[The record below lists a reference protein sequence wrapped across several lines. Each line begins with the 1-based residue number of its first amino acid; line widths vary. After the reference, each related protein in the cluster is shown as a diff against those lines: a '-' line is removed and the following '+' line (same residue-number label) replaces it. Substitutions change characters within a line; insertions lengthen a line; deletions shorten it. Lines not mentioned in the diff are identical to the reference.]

1 MSLNE
6 HQVIWVQEFTGLA
19 AIKQSFDDE
28 TALKRA
34 IIAEVRKSIES
45 NKAKLVDAVTFEVAG
60 RKSLDQG
67 GSQLSEADS
76 TEYGK
81 ADLNWDQ
88 MKKINAVGNFMTA
101 LERKMEAATIKRP
114 GKNGAMEDQPLFTDQ
129 EITDELFTPLVRERL
144 LPETL
149 VPKDY
154 SETAKMIEGSNQAYM
169 EDLEEYTKNLVE
181 EEDDL
186 VSSGIKGVSQLSA
199 IGGKLAAAFPGAEA
213 KMAADILKMV
223 QLGTNTAATGYDAI
237 RKNQFKE
244 ASGSIIDNIGALMKG
259 ILTMAV
265 SKEVAETAGNIYS
278 STTSLAK
285 VSIALYSGKPED
297 ALAALAS
304 GLDSAMA
311 EANKGNKDPYAGAI
325 ASAAATVMRNAKP
338 AKGLVENIQKGNFAG
353 VVDGFNTIAQS
364 AIKTGIKAKGDID
377 KQGKSEKEQAVID
390 KKYADLN
397 SKINT
402 SLNSAALGLKTG
414 DTVLKAIKSGGAEA
428 AAETMVANLGAILAN
443 SLTLAGVDK
452 GVASQIGTAYTSAS
466 NGGLA
471 VMQLAKPNPDG
482 AKAAEALGKA
492 LGAAISQID
501 KKNKDVQ
508 LAADTVQKG
517 FSTLAKGIDIGAAYK
532 EGTPESYKR
541 CVTGLSSAL
550 KTVMGSAFNIASN
563 EETKGMSK
571 EEEKAYLAEQ
581 AKLKEELDKVV
592 VGSAT
597 SLTAALEL
605 LKSEDADEKIVK
617 AEEAEALKRIEESG
631 KSVMEILKAGNESD
645 QFAQDVSSIDKL
657 IADMMKDQMI
667 LQMATGIAKGGLAM
681 ATKWVPALGV
691 ATVAIQMAENLMAA
705 GNRALALNA
714 WMKNQ
719 KDLKRAQDA
728 LESSAKNFVKN
739 QSEQFSHYSI
749 QAAFQVA
756 QLIGKVLEL
765 SGIASAAGAAT
776 AAAADAGAE
785 AEKVIYEFYKKA
797 TLEAA
802 WKLTQKALR
811 NPKNRRLGLEARAL
825 NPTLAK
831 YSIAWSAMVR
841 ENPMARNIMNEIGLS
856 ENNLRSKGS
865 DVKKVVKFMELKF
878 SDDIQVRKKVD
889 LKEDYMPKPVE
900 LNAKCWCLAKVRAE
914 SQKEGALKAVPT
926 GALDDLFAQ
935 ADVFKRRVNND
946 IKQLQLTSETVVEY
960 TDLLE
965 ALDAKLN
972 KYVPVMTANTKES
985 HMAMKSFVEDMLDL
999 TTQARIGAREAMVVA
1014 EDLEQGEAIANMFA
1028 EPG

>member
-1 MSLNE
+1 MSLDN
-6 HQVIWVQEFTGLA
+6 HQVTWVQEFTGLA
-19 AIKQSFDDE
+19 AAKQSFDDE
-28 TALKRA
+28 TGLKRA
-34 IIAEVRKSIES
+34 IIAEIRKAIES
-45 NKAKLVDAVTFEVAG
+45 NKEKLVDAVTFEVAG
-60 RKSLDQG
+60 RKSLDRD
-67 GSQLSEADS
+67 GSQLSEADN

-81 ADLNWDQ
+81 AELSWDQ
-88 MKKINAVGNFMTA
+88 MKKISAVGNFMSG
-101 LERKMEAATIKRP
+101 LQKKMESATIQRP
-114 GKNGAMEDQPLFTDQ
+114 GKNGEMEDMPLFTDQ

-149 VPKDY
+149 VPKEH
-154 SETAKMIEGSNQAYM
+154 SETAMMIEGSNQAYL
-169 EDLEEYTKNLVE
+169 EDLEEYTRNLKE

-186 VSSGIKGVSQLSA
+186 VSSGLKGLSQLSA
-199 IGGKLAAAFPGAEA
+199 IGGKLSAAFPGAEA
-213 KMAADILKMV
+213 KMAADILKLV
-223 QLGTNTAATGYDAI
+223 EVGITTTATGYDAI
-237 RKNQFKE
+237 SKGQYKE
-244 ASGSIIDNIGALMKG
+244 ASGSIIDNIGSLMKG

-265 SKEVAETAGNIYS
+265 SKEVAETAGNIYT

-297 ALAALAS
+297 ALTALAD

-311 EANKGNKDPYAGAI
+311 EANKGNKDPYAGAV
-325 ASAAATVMRNAKP
+325 ASAASAAMRKSKVVETLAVDIKEGNFSGVVTGFSDIAQTSIKVGLNAK
-338 AKGLVENIQKGNFAG
+338 GNIE
-353 VVDGFNTIAQS
+353 
-364 AIKTGIKAKGDID
+364 
-377 KQGKSEKEQAVID
+377 KQGKSEKEQELIT
-390 KKYADLN
+390 KKYAELN
-397 SKINT
+397 STVET
-402 SLNSAALGLKTG
+402 SIKTG
-414 DTVLKAIKSGGAEA
+414 ELVLKSGEAVAKAIKSGGAEA
-428 AAETMVANLGAILAN
+428 AAESMVSSLGAILAN

-471 VMQLAKPNPDG
+471 VMYLAKAEPDG
-482 AKAAEALGKA
+482 AKAADALGTA
-492 LGAAISQID
+492 LGAAISQVD

-508 LAADTVQKG
+508 LAADTVKKG
-517 FSTLAKGIDIGAAYK
+517 FSVLAKGIDLGAAYK

-541 CVTGLSSAL
+541 CVKDLSSIM
-550 KTVMGSAFNIASN
+550 KTVMGGAFNIASDA
-563 EETKGMSK
+563 ETKGMSA
-571 EEEKAYLAEQ
+571 EEKKAYLEEQ
-581 AKLKEELDKVV
+581 AKLQGDLENVV
-592 VGSAT
+592 DSTAT
-597 SLTAALEL
+597 DCSAALDL
-605 LKSEDADEKIVK
+605 LKSEDAEKEIVK
-617 AEEAEALKRIEESG
+617 AQEAEALKRIEDAGS
-631 KSVMEILKAGNESD
+631 SVMEILKAGNESD
-645 QFAQDVSSIDKL
+645 QFAQDVSSIDAL

-667 LQMATGIAKGGLAM
+667 LQMATGVAKGGLAM
-681 ATKWVPALGV
+681 AAKWVPALGV
-691 ATVAIQMAENLMAA
+691 AAVAIQLAENLMAA

-714 WMKNQ
+714 WIKNQ

-728 LESSAKNFVKN
+728 LESSAQNFVKN

-841 ENPMARNIMNEIGLS
+841 ENPMARNLMKDIGLS

-865 DVKKVVKFMELKF
+865 DVKKVVKFMEMKF

-900 LNAKCWCLAKVRAE
+900 LNAKCWCLAKARAE
-914 SQKEGALKAVPT
+914 KQKEGALHATRT
-926 GALDDLFAQ
+926 GAIDDLFAQ
-935 ADVFKRRVNND
+935 VDVFKRRINND
-946 IKQLQLTSETVVEY
+946 IRLLQLTSETVIEY

-965 ALDAKLN
+965 ALGTDLE
-972 KYVPVMTANTKES
+972 KYSPVMATNTKEP
-985 HMAMKSFVEDMLDL
+985 HMAMRSFTGDMLDL
-999 TTQARIGAREAMVVA
+999 ITQAKIGSRQAMIEA
-1014 EDLEQGEAIANMFA
+1014 EELEQGEAIAKLFA
-1028 EPG
+1028 A

>member
-1 MSLNE
+1 MSLDEN
-6 HQVIWVQEFTGLA
+6 QVIWVQELTGLA
-19 AIKQSFDDE
+19 AAKQSFDNE
-28 TALKRA
+28 TGLKRA

-45 NKAKLVDAVTFEVAG
+45 NKEKLIEAVTFEVAG
-60 RKSLDQG
+60 RKSLDRD
-67 GSQLSEADS
+67 GSQLSEADA

-81 ADLNWDQ
+81 ADLSWDQ
-88 MKKINAVGNFMTA
+88 MKKINGVGRFMEA
-101 LERKMEAATIKRP
+101 LERKMESATIKRP
-114 GKNGAMEDQPLFTDQ
+114 GKNGDPEEGPLFTEQ
-129 EITDELFTPLVRERL
+129 EITDELYTPLVRERL

-169 EDLEEYTKNLVE
+169 EDLEEYTKNLKE

-186 VSSGIKGVSQLSA
+186 VSSGIKGISQLSA
-199 IGGKLAAAFPGAEA
+199 IGGKLASAFPGADA
-213 KMAADILKMV
+213 KMAADVLKLV
-223 QLGTNTAATGYDAI
+223 ELGTNTAATGYDAI

-244 ASGSIIDNIGALMKG
+244 ASGSIIDNIGSMMKG

-297 ALAALAS
+297 ALVALAN

-311 EANKGNKDPYAGAI
+311 EANKGNQDPYAGAI
-325 ASAAATVMRNAKP
+325 ASAAATAMRSAKP
-338 AKGLVENIQKGNFAG
+338 ATAIVKGIETGDFGA

-364 AIKTGIKAKGDID
+364 AIKTGVKAKGDID
-377 KQGKSEKEQAVID
+377 KQGKSEKEQAAID

-397 SKINT
+397 SKIDT

-414 DTVLKAIKSGGAEA
+414 DTVIKAIKSGGAEA
-428 AAETMVANLGAILAN
+428 AAETMIASLGNILAN
-443 SLTLAGVDK
+443 SLILAKVDK

-471 VMQLAKPNPDG
+471 IMYLAKPEPDG
-482 AKAAEALGKA
+482 AKAADALGKA
-492 LGAAISQID
+492 LGSAISQID
-501 KKNKDVQ
+501 KKNKDLQ
-508 LAADTVQKG
+508 LAASTVQKG
-517 FSTLAKGIDIGAAYK
+517 FATLAKGIDIGRAYE

-541 CVTGLSSAL
+541 CVKDLSSAM
-550 KTVMGSAFNIASN
+550 KTVMAGAFDIASN
-563 EETKGMSK
+563 EETKGMK
-571 EEEKAYLAEQ
+571 EKEKKAYLEEQ
-581 AKLKEELDKVV
+581 KKLKGQLDKAVDF
-592 VGSAT
+592 ANT
-597 SLTAALEL
+597 NLAAAIDL
-605 LKSEDADEKIVK
+605 LKSEDAEKKIIK
-617 AEEAEALKRIEESG
+617 AQEEEAVQRIEQTNQ
-631 KSVMEILKAGNESD
+631 SVMEILKAGSESD
-645 QFAQDVSSIDKL
+645 KFAQDVSSIDSL
-657 IADMMKDQMI
+657 IAEMMKDQMI
-667 LQMATGIAKGGLAM
+667 LQMATGVAKGGLAM
-681 ATKWVPALGV
+681 AAKWVPALGA
-691 ATVAIQMAENLMAA
+691 ATVAIQLAENLMAA
-705 GNRALALNA
+705 GNRALQLNA
-714 WMKNQ
+714 WIKNQ
-719 KDLKRAQDA
+719 KDLRSAQDA

-739 QSEQFSHYSI
+739 QGEQFSHYSI
-749 QAAFQVA
+749 QAAFQTA

-765 SGIASAAGAAT
+765 SGIASAAGTAV

-914 SQKEGALKAVPT
+914 SQKDGALHAVST

-935 ADVFKRRVNND
+935 VDVFRRRVNND
-946 IKQLQLTSETVVEY
+946 IKQLKLTSETVVEY

-965 ALDAKLN
+965 TLDTRLK
-972 KYVPVMTANTKES
+972 KYTPVLASNTRES

-999 TTQARIGAREAMVVA
+999 TTQARIQARQAMVEA
-1014 EDLEQGEAIANMFA
+1014 EEFEQGEAIANLF
-1028 EPG
+1028 ES